1 MKKFSKSQ
9 LLLTTLLSG
18 AVIGSAAIPAFAAD
32 DEVLVTGTRV
42 NRGDLDAPS
51 PVTSVTA
58 EELSIVNTVNAE
70 EFINT
75 LPQAIPGFDSTSNNP
90 GNGTATVNLRGLG
103 SNRTLVLVDGQRY
116 VSANGDGVVDLN
128 SIPAALVKRVDV
140 VTGGASAVYGSDAM
154 AGVVNFILEDSF
166 EGAELAATYQITEK
180 GDGAKKNI
188 SLTMGGNFD
197 NGRGNA
203 TVFAAYSQRDDVF
216 QGDRDYSAVANDD
229 NGTSFDPFGSA
240 GVPGSR
246 FFDSNFDFTSLGF
259 DGVPGAAVTG
269 TVDPDGGF
277 LTSNSCGNNGGSL
290 RDPDGSLSFDVA
302 TNPVQSVSGDE
313 FCGGNITFDAAGNII
328 PWINSGANTT
338 RYNYAPVNYLQLPQE
353 RYTLAAFARYDITDT
368 VELKLKSIFTSNTV
382 PQELAPTPFFSTVTI
397 DATTNPFLSPTQQA
411 AFTAAAIAGGQNP
424 AAYQAFIGRR
434 MLEVGPRTADQ
445 ELQSMQISGDL
456 SGEFGFGWDWD
467 VHSHLSRTSGSYIQT
482 GNISISAMQN
492 AVFSGAC
499 NIFGEGQFSD
509 DCVNTVSR
517 TGAIQAVSE
526 QRNMVATT
534 GGAIEAFKSPMTDT
548 PMQVVLGVEYKED
561 SFDFRPD
568 SVLGPDV
575 AGFNQSLP
583 VSGTTDSYEA
593 FGEVFWPLIEGQEFI
608 DELSLNGA
616 YRYTDHS
623 NAGGFSSY
631 AAGAE
636 WAPTDQIRFRGQY
649 QRAVRAP
656 NVVELFS
663 PQTNGF
669 PGATD
674 PCASP
679 TSTTQQS
686 ICEASGSHG
695 IGSGTFGSPILQPN
709 SQTEGLFGG
718 NPNLST
724 ETSDTFTVG
733 FVAQPNFMEGLT
745 ITVDWYDIEV
755 DNAISTI
762 PIQNVLDGCYN
773 GTTPGFCALIN
784 RQSFGAIDY
793 VELNN
798 QNVAFLGASGID
810 FQVDYSFDAAQIGMG
825 DFGGEFDFQLIG
837 GYALSNEFQALP
849 TSAID
854 DCVGFHG
861 AQAGICGEPLPE
873 LKTTTRLTY
882 ANGPYSLTTRWRYLG
897 NTLNDEF
904 HVNAGGASNFD
915 PKLATETGAQHYF
928 DLTGTWDIS
937 DVVQL
942 SGGVLNLTNNNPPE
956 LGDCCSE
963 QANTYPATYRTLGRQ
978 FYVGGKLR
986 F

>member
-18 AVIGSAAIPAFAAD
+18 AVIGSAAVPAFAAD
-32 DEVLVTGTRV
+32 DEVVVTGTRV
-42 NRGDLDAPS
+42 QRSDLSAPS
-51 PVTSVTA
+51 PVTSVSA
-58 EELSIVNTVNAE
+58 EDLSVVNTVNAE

-103 SNRTLVLVDGQRY
+103 SNRTLVLVDGQRF

-154 AGVVNFILEDSF
+154 AGVVNFVLEDSF
-166 EGAELAATYQITEK
+166 EGTEIAATYQITEK

-188 SLTMGGNFD
+188 SITMGGNFD

-203 TVFAAYSQRDDVF
+203 TVFASYSQRDTVF
-216 QGDRDYSAVANDD
+216 QGDRDFSRVANDD
-229 NGTSFDPFGSA
+229 NGTSFDPFGSS
-240 GVPGSR
+240 GVPGTR
-246 FFDSNFDFTSLGF
+246 LFDGFDFTNAGYTTN
-259 DGVPGAAVTG
+259 GTACTAPGGASSEGLSGTCTG
-269 TVDPDGGF
+269 G
-277 LTSNSCGNNGGSL
+277 
-290 RDPDGSLSFDVA
+290 A
-302 TNPVQSVSGDE
+302 
-313 FCGGNITFDAAGNII
+313 TFDASGQII

-353 RYTLAAFARYDITDT
+353 RYSLAGFARYDITDT
-368 VELKLKSIFTSNTV
+368 VELKLKSIFTSNVV
-382 PQELAPTPFFSTVTI
+382 PAELAPTPFFSTVTLNL
-397 DATTNPFLSPTQQA
+397 DTNPFL
-411 AFTAAAIAGGQNP
+411 TAEARATLMATATAGGQPTN
-424 AAYQAFIGRR
+424 AYQVFIGRR
-434 MLEVGPRTADQ
+434 MLEIGPRNADQ

-456 SGEFGFGWDWD
+456 SGEFGIGWDWD
-467 VHSHLSRTSGSYIQT
+467 VHAHLSRTSGSGVQT
-482 GNISISAMQN
+482 GNVSISSMQA
-492 AVFSGAC
+492 AVFSGTC
-499 NIFGEGQFSD
+499 NIFGEGAFSSACAD
-509 DCVNTVSR
+509 MVSR
-517 TGAIQAVSE
+517 TGIIQQVSE
-526 QRNMVATT
+526 QRNIVATT
-534 GGAIEAFKSPMTDT
+534 GGAIEAFKSPMTDE

-561 SFDFRPD
+561 SLDFRPD

-583 VSGTTDSYEA
+583 ISGTTDSYEA
-593 FGEVFWPLIEGQEFI
+593 FGEVYWPLISGQEFI
-608 DELSLNGA
+608 DELSVNGA

-631 AAGAE
+631 AAGVE
-636 WAPTDQIRFRGQY
+636 WAPTSDIRFRGQY

-674 PCASP
+674 PCAFP
-679 TSTTQQS
+679 TATTQAS
-686 ICEASGSHG
+686 ICTAAGSHG
-695 IGSGTFGSPILQPN
+695 IGSGTFGTAILQPN

-718 NPNLST
+718 NPNLET

-733 FVAQPNFMEGLT
+733 FVAQPSAIEGLT
-745 ITVDWYDIEV
+745 ITVDWYDIDV

-762 PIQNVLDGCYN
+762 PIQDVLDGCYN
-773 GTTPGFCALIN
+773 GTTPAFCSLIN
-784 RQSFGAIDY
+784 RQAFGPIDF

-825 DFGGEFDFQLIG
+825 DIGGEFDFSLIG
-837 GYALSNEFQALP
+837 GYALSNEFQSLP
-849 TSAID
+849 TSDID

-861 AQAGICGEPLPE
+861 GQAGICGEPVPE

-904 HVNAGGASNFD
+904 NPNSGGAANFA
-915 PKLATETGAQHYF
+915 PKFVTETGSNHYF

-937 DVVQL
+937 DMVQL
-942 SGGVLNLTNNNPPE
+942 SGGVLNMLDNSPPE

-963 QANTYPATYRTLGRQ
+963 QANTWPATYRTLGRQ
-978 FYVGGKLR
+978 FYMGGKLR

>member
-32 DEVLVTGTRV
+32 DEVVVTGTRV
-42 NRGDLDAPS
+42 NRGDLEAPS

-229 NGTSFDPFGSA
+229 NGTSFDPFGSS
-240 GVPGSR
+240 GVPGTR
-246 FFDSNFDFTSLGF
+246 FFDGYDFTNAGYTTN
-259 DGVPGAAVTG
+259 GTTCTAPG
-269 TVDPDGGF
+269 
-277 LTSNSCGNNGGSL
+277 GGSAEGL
-290 RDPDGSLSFDVA
+290 DGTCSGGATFDA
-302 TNPVQSVSGDE
+302 S
-313 FCGGNITFDAAGNII
+313 GNIT
-328 PWINSGANTT
+328 PWINGGANTT

-353 RYTLAAFARYDITDT
+353 RYTLAAFGRYDITDT

-382 PQELAPTPFFSTVTI
+382 PQELAPTPFFSTVTLNL
-397 DATTNPFLSPTQQA
+397 DTNPFLNADARATMIATAVADGQPT
-411 AFTAAAIAGGQNP
+411 N
-424 AAYQAFIGRR
+424 AYQAFIGRR

-467 VHSHLSRTSGSYIQT
+467 VHAHLSRTSGSFIQT
-482 GNISISAMQN
+482 GNVSISAMQN
-492 AVFSGAC
+492 AVFTGAC
-499 NIFGEGQFSD
+499 NIFGQGAFSD
-509 DCVNTVSR
+509 DCVNTVAR
-517 TGAIQAVSE
+517 TGAIQSVSE
-526 QRNMVATT
+526 QRNIVATT

-548 PMQVVLGVEYKED
+548 PMQVVLGAEYKED

-583 VSGTTDSYEA
+583 VAGTTDSYEA

-608 DELSLNGA
+608 DELSVNGA
-616 YRYTDHS
+616 FRYTDHS

-674 PCASP
+674 PCAFP
-679 TSTTQQS
+679 TSTTQAS
-686 ICEASGSHG
+686 ICTAGGSHG
-695 IGSGTFGSPILQPN
+695 IGSGTFADPTLQPN
-709 SQTEGLFGG
+709 NQTEGLFGG

-733 FVAQPNFMEGLT
+733 FVAQPSFAEGLT
-745 ITVDWYDIEV
+745 ITVDWYDIDV

-762 PIQNVLDGCYN
+762 PVQNVLDGCYN

-784 RQSFGAIDY
+784 RQSFGPIDF

-861 AQAGICGEPLPE
+861 GQAGFCGEPLPE

-882 ANGPYSLTTRWRYLG
+882 ANGPYSLTTRWRYLS

-904 HVNAGGASNFD
+904 HVNAGGASNFA
-915 PKLATETGAQHYF
+915 PKFATETGAQHYF